1 MQYQPPAECRILS
14 RGKKNLY
21 PMKKDPFLFT
31 LVKVSIVKLPRS
43 GVFFG
48 SKTAFGPKAAATPVF
63 IPTHYGVNIILFE
76 KTARCQV
83 IITSVE
89 GAVDSPSST
98 NNDLIPFPIL
108 IWYNKA

>member
-1 MQYQPPAECRILS
+1 MHYQPPTECRILS

-43 GVFFG
+43 GVQLAAKKH
-48 SKTAFGPKAAATPVF
+48 SCQKAAATPVF
-63 IPTHYGVNIILFE
+63 IPTHYGVNLILFE

-89 GAVDSPSST
+89 GAVDSPV
-98 NNDLIPFPIL
+98 L
-108 IWYNKA
+108 NKQ